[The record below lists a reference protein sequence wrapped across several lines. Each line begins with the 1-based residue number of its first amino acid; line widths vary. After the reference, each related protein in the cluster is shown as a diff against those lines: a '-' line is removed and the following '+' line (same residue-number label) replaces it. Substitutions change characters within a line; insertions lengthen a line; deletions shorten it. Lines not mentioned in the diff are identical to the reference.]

1 MSTPKTQ
8 TESTEA
14 FASVDPEQLAT
25 VAGGTSRVSSRSSG
39 DDQLT
44 AMLTEIGSSIKDL
57 AAAKNNNS
65 GGDTMQLMMMMLMM
79 GGMGGGGG
87 AVAAPA
93 AVAPPV
99 INLDTAVSGGGGC
112 RRGKKGW

>member
-1 MSTPKTQ
+1 MPTSSTPKT
-8 TESTEA
+8 ESTEL
-14 FASVDPEQLAT
+14 ASIDSEQLAA
-25 VAGGTSRVSSRSSG
+25 VSGGVTRSSG
-39 DDQLT
+39 SGDADVT
-44 AMLTEIGSSIKDL
+44 AMLTQIGNSIKDL
-57 AAAKNNNS
+57 AAQKNT
-65 GGDTMQLMMMMLMM
+65 GGTDTMTLMMMMLMM
-79 GGMGGGGG
+79 GGGGGGG